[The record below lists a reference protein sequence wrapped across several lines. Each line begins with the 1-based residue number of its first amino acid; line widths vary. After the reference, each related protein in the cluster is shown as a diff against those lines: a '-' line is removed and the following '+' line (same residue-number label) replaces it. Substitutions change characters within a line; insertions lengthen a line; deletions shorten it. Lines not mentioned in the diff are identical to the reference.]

1 MVSKGAGTRQ
11 QILGEALAA
20 ASTHGLA
27 GLTIGSLAKTVGM
40 SKSGLFAHFR
50 SKEQL
55 QLEVLEEA
63 SFRFLQDVIK
73 PAIRKP
79 RGEPRLRELFRC
91 WLQWA
96 EAPYLPGGCPFVAA
110 AVELD
115 DQEGSARE
123 FLVRS
128 QNDWIASLSRAAQ
141 IAVEEH
147 HFKKTVAP
155 QQFAF
160 EFHALMLGFHFHH
173 RLLRQRGAREL
184 VQAAFERLLNQAK
197 V

>member
-1 MVSKGAGTRQ
+1 MVSKGADTRQ

-27 GLTIGSLAKTVGM
+27 GLTIGNLAKTVGM
-40 SKSGLFAHFR
+40 SKSGRFAHFR

-63 SFRFLQDVIK
+63 SSRFLHDVIK
-73 PAIRKP
+73 PSIQKP
-79 RGEPRLRELFRC
+79 RGEPRLRELFRR

-115 DQEGSARE
+115 DQEGPARE

-128 QNDWIASLSRAAQ
+128 QSEWIAALKRAAQ
-141 IAVEEH
+141 ITIEEG
-147 HFKKTVAP
+147 HFKKDVAAE
-155 QQFAF
+155 QFAF
-160 EFHALMLGFHFHH
+160 EFHSLMLGFHFHH
-173 RLLRQRGAREL
+173 RLLRQRGARKL
-184 VQAAFERLLNQAK
+184 VQAAFERLLDQAK
-197 V
+197 A